1 MAYVA
6 AFAIS
11 QYANAKHRTTRKPF
25 NPIMGETYELV
36 REDLGAFTAMVDSL
50 LHLTIC
56 FCFLGFRFIAEKVV
70 HNPPKL
76 ACRADGDGW
85 SYWCTSG
92 AKNKLSGLS
101 LEMLPVG
108 YHHIVFDSGERFSL
122 LVRCLQCHLD
132 SHLTIITPLQH

>member
-6 AFAIS
+6 AFAVS

-36 REDLGAFTAMVDSL
+36 REDLGKLELGFANSRVP
-50 LHLTIC
+50 LTL
-56 FCFLGFRFIAEKVV
+56 FLFPGFRFIAEKVV
-70 HNPPKL
+70 HTPPKL
-76 ACRADGDGW
+76 AGRADGDGW
-85 SYWCTSG
+85 TYWCTSG

-108 YHHIVFDSGERFSL
+108 YHHIVFDDGERFS
-122 LVRCLQCHLD
+122 
-132 SHLTIITPLQH
+132 